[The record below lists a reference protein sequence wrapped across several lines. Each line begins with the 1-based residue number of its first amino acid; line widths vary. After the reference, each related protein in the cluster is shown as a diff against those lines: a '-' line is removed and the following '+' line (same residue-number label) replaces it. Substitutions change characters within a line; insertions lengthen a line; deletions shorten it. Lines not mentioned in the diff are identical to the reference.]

1 MRCSCIHP
9 TGQYLIIGFA
19 DCFKIYALTQ
29 EGLQNTFM
37 TDVLKDCQSI
47 TYSEYGDQFAI
58 GSANSIAIY
67 GSYDCGKRYTIL
79 LSVGS
84 IV

>member
-1 MRCSCIHP
+1 
-9 TGQYLIIGFA
+9 
-19 DCFKIYALTQ
+19 
-29 EGLQNTFM
+29 M

-58 GSANSIAIY
+58 GSGTSIAIY
-67 GSYDCGKRYTIL
+67 GSYDCTKRYSLL

>member
-1 MRCSCIHP
+1 
-9 TGQYLIIGFA
+9 
-19 DCFKIYALTQ
+19 
-29 EGLQNTFM
+29 M

-58 GSANSIAIY
+58 GSGNTIAIY
-67 GSYDCGKRYTIL
+67 GSYDCTKRYTLL

-84 IV
+84 IVENL